1 MRDSMNQRADT
12 DREPTEQARQQF
24 AYEAL
29 TEHFEGR
36 SPEEL
41 ISSQRQFPH
50 HIRPELQE
58 TLARLLS
65 PFAPRLL
72 GLNQAHERLPLTV
85 SSLFVRSRGGMSEAV
100 SLAPVKYRDVD
111 VGNDKPV
118 AVLDNGLWLIRDGD
132 LKAAVVFEQHVEGR
146 NTSISSVEIVS
157 FPNARGL
164 TFRDEVY
171 ASLEQAV
178 RESRLYRGKVIS
190 IEAGEDYS
198 GKAQAI
204 VVHRLP
210 AVSRHAVIL
219 SPQTM
224 QSIERNIFEFA
235 LAREGLKALHQ
246 SLQKGI
252 LLYGPPGTGKT
263 HIVKYLASNLPGHT
277 TLLISADQ
285 VALLANYMQLARL
298 LQPSMV
304 VIEDVD
310 LIGRHR
316 NEMRGPTEESLLNR
330 LLNEMDG
337 LHQDAEILFVL
348 TTNRPEEIE
357 EALSARPGRV
367 DQAIEVPAPD
377 ADCRTRLLQLYG
389 AQMSIS
395 SDVIAVV
402 VEQTEGVSAAFIKE
416 LVRRLA
422 QQSIARKAQ
431 GKINMQDAENVLRDM
446 LTQGGKLTHLLLG
459 AAPEREN
466 TQMRTANHQCF

>member
-1 MRDSMNQRADT
+1 MMSNSVNELPDAG
-12 DREPTEQARQQF
+12 REQTKQEF

-29 TEHFEGR
+29 TEHFDGQ
-36 SPEEL
+36 SPDEL
-41 ISSQRQFPH
+41 ISSQRSFPH
-50 HIRPELQE
+50 YIRPVLQE

-65 PFAPRLL
+65 SFAPRLL

-85 SSLFVRSRGGMSEAV
+85 SSLFVRTSGRISQTV

-111 VGNDKPV
+111 VGNDEPV
-118 AVLDNGLWLIRDGD
+118 SILDNGLWLIRDGD
-132 LKAAVVFEQHVEGR
+132 LKAAVLFGQHVERR
-146 NTSISSVEIVS
+146 NTSISTVEIVS
-157 FPNARGL
+157 FPNARGV
-164 TFRDEVY
+164 TFRDEIY
-171 ASLEQAV
+171 TALELAV

-190 IEAGEDYS
+190 IEEGDDYS
-198 GKAQAI
+198 GISRPI

-210 AVSRHAVIL
+210 AVPRHAVIL

-224 QSIERNIFEFA
+224 QSIERNIFEFV
-235 LAREGLKALHQ
+235 LAREGLKTLRQ

-263 HIVKYLASNLPGHT
+263 HTIKYLASNLPGHT

-285 VALLANYMQLARL
+285 VTLLGAYMQLARL
-298 LQPSMV
+298 FQPSIV

-310 LIGRHR
+310 LIGRNR
-316 NEMRGPTEESLLNR
+316 NEMRAPTEESLLNR

-357 EALSARPGRV
+357 GALSARPGRV

-377 ADCRTRLLQLYG
+377 ADCRARLLQLYG
-389 AQMSIS
+389 AQMSIP
-395 SDVIAVV
+395 SDVIAFV

-422 QQSIARKAQ
+422 QQSIAREMQ
-431 GKINMQDAENVLRDM
+431 GKINMQDAENILRDM

-459 AAPEREN
+459 AAPERKN
-466 TQMRTANHQCF
+466 TQVRSVSNQCF